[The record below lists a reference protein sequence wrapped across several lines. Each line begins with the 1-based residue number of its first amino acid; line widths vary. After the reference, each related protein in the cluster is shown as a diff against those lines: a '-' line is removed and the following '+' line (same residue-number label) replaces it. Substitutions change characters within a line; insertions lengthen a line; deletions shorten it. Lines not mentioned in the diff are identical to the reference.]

1 MRFFLVLLISF
12 SLNAEEGFD
21 DSGFDDNFSDELA
34 IQTKPPEKGSV
45 YGSVDLESHYNFSN
59 NKNLSSAKI
68 LTDLNAEYKIDNNAK
83 ISGNLKA
90 YHDFIFD

>member
-21 DSGFDDNFSDELA
+21 DSGFDDNFSDELI

-45 YGSVDLESHYNFSN
+45 YGSVDLESHYNLNN
-59 NKNLSSAKI
+59 NKNLSSAAHLQAFFNFTNTKHI
-68 LTDLNAEYKIDNNAK
+68 IVNRNIHFNIAIV
-83 ISGNLKA
+83 
-90 YHDFIFD
+90 

>member
-21 DSGFDDNFSDELA
+21 DSGFDDNFSDELS

-59 NKNLSSAKI
+59 NTGKL
-68 LTDLNAEYKIDNNAK
+68 DLNRVN
-83 ISGNLKA
+83 GFLPTC
-90 YHDFIFD
+90 F

>member
-1 MRFFLVLLISF
+1 VYGSVDLESHY
-12 SLNAEEGFD
+12 
-21 DSGFDDNFSDELA
+21 NFS
-34 IQTKPPEKGSV
+34 KGSV

-68 LTDLNAEYKIDNNAK
+68 LTDLSAEYKIDNNTK

-90 YHDFIFD
+90 YHDFIFDTSNCQVSPRYWR